1 MFVHIILYIFLNMQS
16 INSIFEFNSNC
27 DIDNW
32 QIINDVV
39 MGGRSTA
46 SLFVDKNQNGVFEG
60 YISTENNGGFSSIQL
75 NTGKIEIGSFKN
87 IELNIKGDGS
97 VYQIR
102 LKNSNKVAHSYTYN
116 FKTNGN
122 WQKIL
127 IPLVEMEPSFRGY
140 SLNLPNFNHS
150 TIERIGVLRNSKI
163 NSKFKFLIKSLKLVN

>member
-1 MFVHIILYIFLNMQS
+1 MQS

-46 SLFVDKNQNGVFEG
+46 SLFLDENQNGVFEG
-60 YISTENNGGFSSIQL
+60 YISNENNGGFSSIQL
-75 NTGKIEIGSFKN
+75 NTGKIKIGHFKK

-102 LKNSNKVAHSYTYN
+102 LKNSNKVAHSYIYN

-122 WQKIL
+122 WEKIL

-140 SLNLPNFNHS
+140 ALNLSNFNHS
-150 TIERIGVLRNSKI
+150 TIERIGVLKSSKI

>member
-1 MFVHIILYIFLNMQS
+1 MFIYIILYFFLNMQS

-46 SLFVDKNQNGVFEG
+46 SLFVDENQNGVFEG

-87 IELNIKGDGS
+87 IELNIKGDGGT
-97 VYQIR
+97 YQIR

-122 WQKIL
+122 WEKIL

-150 TIERIGVLRNSKI
+150 TIERIGILKSSKI
-163 NSKFKFLIKSLKLVN
+163 NSKFKFLIKSFKLIN

>member
-1 MFVHIILYIFLNMQS
+1 MQS
-16 INSIFEFNSNC
+16 IISIFEFNSNC
-27 DIDNW
+27 EINNW
-32 QIINDVV
+32 QIINDNV

-46 SLFVDKNQNGVFEG
+46 SLFLDENQNGVFEG
-60 YISTENNGGFSSIQL
+60 FISTENNGGFSSIQL
-75 NTGKIEIGSFKN
+75 NTGKIEIGSFKK

-102 LKNSNKVAHSYTYN
+102 LKNSSNVAHSYIYD

-122 WQKIL
+122 WEKIL
-127 IPLVEMEPSFRGY
+127 IPLIDMKPSFRGY

-150 TIERIGVLRNSKI
+150 TIERIGVLKSSKI

>member
-1 MFVHIILYIFLNMQS
+1 MLIHIILYIFLNMQS

-46 SLFVDKNQNGVFEG
+46 YLFVDENQNGVFEG

-75 NTGKIEIGSFKN
+75 NTGKIEIGSFKK
-87 IELNIKGDGS
+87 IELKIKGDGS

-102 LKNSNKVAHSYTYN
+102 LKNSSNVSHSYIYD

-122 WQKIL
+122 WEKIL
-127 IPLVEMEPSFRGY
+127 IPLADMKPSFRGY

-150 TIERIGVLRNSKI
+150 TIERIGVLKSSKI

>member
-46 SLFVDKNQNGVFEG
+46 SLFVDENQNGVFEG

-87 IELNIKGDGS
+87 IELNIKGDGGT
-97 VYQIR
+97 YQIR

-122 WQKIL
+122 WEKIL

>member
-1 MFVHIILYIFLNMQS
+1 MQS

-46 SLFVDKNQNGVFEG
+46 SLFVDENQNGVFEG

-87 IELNIKGDGS
+87 IELNIKGDGGT
-97 VYQIR
+97 YQIR

-116 FKTNGN
+116 F
-122 WQKIL
+122 
-127 IPLVEMEPSFRGY
+127 
-140 SLNLPNFNHS
+140 
-150 TIERIGVLRNSKI
+150 
-163 NSKFKFLIKSLKLVN
+163 

>member
-1 MFVHIILYIFLNMQS
+1 MQS

-46 SLFVDKNQNGVFEG
+46 SLFLDENQNGVFEG
-60 YISTENNGGFSSIQL
+60 YISNENNGGFSSIQL
-75 NTGKIEIGSFKN
+75 NTGKIEIGHFKN

-102 LKNSNKVAHSYTYN
+102 LKNSNKVAHSYIYN

-122 WQKIL
+122 WEKIL

-140 SLNLPNFNHS
+140 ALNLSNFNHS
-150 TIERIGVLRNSKI
+150 TIELIGVLKSSKI